1 MMETN
6 AMNEQRIAV
15 YPGSFDPI
23 TLGHLN
29 IIKRASHIFD
39 KVIVCIMV
47 NSEKHGLFAPEER
60 AELVRRAVER
70 FPTVE
75 VDCSQE
81 LLSEYA
87 MRKGAHVV
95 VKGLRAMSDF
105 EKEFQMAHIN
115 HRLNPDLDTMFL
127 TSSEKY
133 TFLSSSVVKELGSY
147 GADLHEFVPREIIG
161 DIERKIKERQAGQG
175 NPSC

>member
-1 MMETN
+1 MS
-6 AMNEQRIAV
+6 EQHIAI

-39 KVIVCIMV
+39 RLIVCIMV
-47 NSEKHGLFAPEER
+47 NSEKHGLFPPEER
-60 AELVRRAVER
+60 AELVRRATER
-70 FPTVE
+70 FPNVE
-75 VDCSQE
+75 VDCSHE

-87 MRKGAHVV
+87 RRKGAHVV

-115 HRLNPDLDTMFL
+115 RRLNPDLDTMFL

-133 TFLSSSVVKELGSY
+133 TFLSYSVVKELGSY
-147 GADLHEFVPREIIG
+147 GADLSEFVPREIIG
-161 DIERKIKERQAGQG
+161 DIERKIRERQAGLG
-175 NPSC
+175 RA

>member
-1 MMETN
+1 MSEHN
-6 AMNEQRIAV
+6 VAV

-29 IIKRASHIFD
+29 IIKRASRIFD
-39 KVIVCIMV
+39 RLVVCVMV
-47 NSEKHGLFAPEER
+47 NSEKQGLFTPDER
-60 AELVRRAVER
+60 VELVRRVVRR
-70 FPTVE
+70 FPNVE
-75 VDCSQE
+75 VDFSDR

-87 MRKGAHVV
+87 ESRGAHVV

-115 HRLNPDLDTMFL
+115 RRLSPDLDTMFL

-133 TFLSSSVVKELGSY
+133 TFLSSSVVKELAGY
-147 GADLHEFVPREIIG
+147 GADLSEFVPREIIG
-161 DIERKIKERQAGQG
+161 DIEAKIKERKGR
-175 NPSC
+175 

>member
-1 MMETN
+1 MS
-6 AMNEQRIAV
+6 EQRIAV

-29 IIKRASHIFD
+29 IIKRASRIFD
-39 KVIVCIMV
+39 KLIVCVMV
-47 NSEKHGLFAPEER
+47 NAEKHGLFTPQER
-60 AELVRRAVER
+60 AEMVCRAVTR
-70 FPTVE
+70 FPNVE
-75 VDCSQE
+75 VDYSHE

-87 MRKGAHVV
+87 MRRGAHVV

-115 HRLNPDLDTMFL
+115 RRLNPDLDTMFL

-147 GADLHEFVPREIIG
+147 GADLSAFLPREILE
-161 DIERKIKERQAGQG
+161 DVRRKLKKKEAGLG
-175 NPSC
+175 TDAPAAK

>member
-1 MMETN
+1 MSEK
-6 AMNEQRIAV
+6 QIAV

-39 KVIVCIMV
+39 RLIVCIMV
-47 NSEKHGLFAPEER
+47 NSEKKGLFTPEER
-60 AELVRRAVER
+60 AELVRRVTER
-70 FPTVE
+70 FPNVE
-75 VDCSQE
+75 VDVSHE
-81 LLSEYA
+81 LLSEYTR
-87 MRKGAHVV
+87 RKGARVV
-95 VKGLRAMSDF
+95 VKGLRALSDF

-115 HRLNPDLDTMFL
+115 HRLNPELDTMFL

-147 GADLHEFVPREIIG
+147 GADLTDFVPREILG
-161 DIERKIKERQAGQG
+161 DIEAKLKEKKG
-175 NPSC
+175 